1 MTARVW
7 LPDLLREAA
16 ERFGADRAARLADAF
31 GGRYIYLPSSARAD
45 HPVARAAGIEVL
57 AWLIER
63 EPRGARV
70 VVPLGPRRAQQR
82 AARAA
87 QDAALHLP
95 APALAAAA
103 GVHVRTVYRWRA
115 RARARSEEGRCGR
128 SQR

>member
-1 MTARVW
+1 MSTSGW

-16 ERFGADRAARLADAF
+16 ERFGADRAARLAETF
-31 GGRYIYLPSSARAD
+31 GGRYIYLPTSARAD
-45 HPVARAAGIEVL
+45 HPVAVAAGIDVL

-87 QDAALHLP
+87 RDAALHLP
-95 APALAAAA
+95 APALAAEA

-115 RARARSEEGRCGR
+115 RARARAEGERCGR